1 MTPPSGAGAHS
12 VHAHARHARR
22 PRRSATDATAL
33 ACRCFACRRSSLDV
47 VFLETLVLSFP
58 LFALHAALAFG
69 ALHAAPVCRAFGPEV
84 SPIVGS
90 DTLERS
96 CLLHV
101 GVQHGSSAYLLHAA
115 CACALLSA
123 VLYDGW
129 ACTVRLS
136 VSHGSMF
143 SRTDA
148 PPDCVQ
154 SGWRLWW
161 SQLPVVLYGAAL
173 TPLLL
178 ADDSL
183 LYAVVG
189 LYTLQFALE
198 SITGQHRFLSALQ
211 KGSVMSA
218 CYISPLG
225 TPKVVLAMTAWLC
238 HSVVFARFHAARR
251 ALARPIR
258 MWWEALPVLQ
268 TALSAASKADM
279 AVLALCAALSLVTL
293 ALSEPDELCRWFG
306 NLLMVMWGGAF
317 GLRFAASSL
326 LQVRGR
332 RWSPA
337 CAQRCGVLLTHVPA
351 QLSLDTRGK
360 NVLACLCCRGMLG
373 CATFSA
379 LLLLRRCLLTAH
391 PAA

>member
-1 MTPPSGAGAHS
+1 MRQLTGA
-12 VHAHARHARR
+12 
-22 PRRSATDATAL
+22 
-33 ACRCFACRRSSLDV
+33 
-47 VFLETLVLSFP
+47 
-58 LFALHAALAFG
+58 
-69 ALHAAPVCRAFGPEV
+69 
-84 SPIVGS
+84 
-90 DTLERS
+90 
-96 CLLHV
+96 
-101 GVQHGSSAYLLHAA
+101 
-115 CACALLSA
+115 
-123 VLYDGW
+123 
-129 ACTVRLS
+129 
-136 VSHGSMF
+136 
-143 SRTDA
+143 
-148 PPDCVQ
+148 Q

-173 TPLLL
+173 TPVLL
-178 ADDSL
+178 AENVL
-183 LYAVVG
+183 LCAVVG
-189 LYTLQFALE
+189 VYTLQFALE

-225 TPKVVLAMTAWLC
+225 TPKVVLAATAWLC
-238 HSVVFARFHAARR
+238 HTVVFARFHAARR

-268 TALSAASKADM
+268 TALSTASKADM

-326 LQVRGR
+326 LQVRGC

-337 CAQRCGVLLTHVPA
+337 CTQRCGVLLTHVPA